1 MLGPAAGDLSPHRR
15 RLARGTRW
23 RHARLRRILVDR
35 RDRPHGSPAP
45 AGPRTGGCSMSESS
59 PQAIREGISR
69 EIVFTDYAVREDDRH
84 TVTIAS
90 RLDGTPAA
98 RVNLNWRDLEQTE
111 PDMLRSLAA
120 CLLAAAD
127 EMERMRP

>member
-1 MLGPAAGDLSPHRR
+1 MSQSRLPA
-15 RLARGTRW
+15 
-23 RHARLRRILVDR
+23 IL
-35 RDRPHGSPAP
+35 
-45 AGPRTGGCSMSESS
+45 
-59 PQAIREGISR
+59 EGISR

-98 RVNLNWRDLEQTE
+98 LVNLNWRDLEQTE